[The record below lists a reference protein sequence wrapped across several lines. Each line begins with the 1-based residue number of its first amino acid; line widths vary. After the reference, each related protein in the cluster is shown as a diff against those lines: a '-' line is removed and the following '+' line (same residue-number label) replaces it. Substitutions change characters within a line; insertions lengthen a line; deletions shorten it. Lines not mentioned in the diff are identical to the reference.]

1 MIKLIMVLRGILIKR
16 VLKRVENGTGEQRF
30 WRAAKSQFLQL
41 IRYFEMLLHICA
53 IISQPQN
60 VMTKTPILGQ
70 WYQARNARVCFYLW
84 EQKIS
89 QLTSTATSHNWIEGS
104 PSCKRQDDLQSWK
117 LKEQMMPQ
125 VGGGGRRG
133 CLPLRVRPHP
143 ADDDTSSGH
152 RLPGVVVA
160 LWKRAQRIDFPVQAL
175 YL

>member
-1 MIKLIMVLRGILIKR
+1 MVLRGILIKR

-89 QLTSTATSHNWIEGS
+89 PLTSTATSHKWTQGS
-104 PSCKRQDDLQSWK
+104 PSCKRPDDLQSWK
-117 LKEQMMPQ
+117 SKWC
-125 VGGGGRRG
+125 RR
-133 CLPLRVRPHP
+133 LEEEDAEVASLSVSDLTQLTTTPPP
-143 ADDDTSSGH
+143 DTDCPEWWSLCGNEP
-152 RLPGVVVA
+152 RG
-160 LWKRAQRIDFPVQAL
+160 
-175 YL
+175 